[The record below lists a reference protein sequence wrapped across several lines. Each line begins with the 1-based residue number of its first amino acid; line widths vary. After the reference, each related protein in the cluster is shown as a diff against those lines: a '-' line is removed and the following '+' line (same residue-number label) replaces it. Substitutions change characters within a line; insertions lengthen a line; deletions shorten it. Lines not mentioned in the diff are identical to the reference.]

1 MNCKPGDL
9 AIVVSAF
16 NPVNLGRIL
25 HISSFAGEVSG
36 WGGTDRWHFDG
47 AAPLIGVKGSCSYTV
62 KDSCIRPI
70 RDNPDQDETL
80 TWLDVPSTDKVTA

>member
-25 HISSFAGEVSG
+25 HIGVFAGEVGG
-36 WGGTDRWHFDG
+36 WRGTNRWHFDG
-47 AAPLIGVKGSCSYTV
+47 GSPLIGVNGGRSYTV
-62 KDSCIRPI
+62 KDICIRPI
-70 RDNPDQDETL
+70 RDNPGQDESL
-80 TWLDVPSTDKVTA
+80 QWLDVPSKSKVTA